1 MKVIG
6 MHYYGPSAGEVIIS
20 LKSKGHSRSFSS
32 NEVGIKKTG
41 PWLMFRGTSNFG
53 RRILP
58 FKSY

>member
-20 LKSKGHSRSFSS
+20 LKSKGHSWSFSS
-32 NEVGIKKTG
+32 NQAGIKKRG
-41 PWLMFRGTSNFG
+41 PRLMFRGTSNFG
-53 RRILP
+53 RRVLP